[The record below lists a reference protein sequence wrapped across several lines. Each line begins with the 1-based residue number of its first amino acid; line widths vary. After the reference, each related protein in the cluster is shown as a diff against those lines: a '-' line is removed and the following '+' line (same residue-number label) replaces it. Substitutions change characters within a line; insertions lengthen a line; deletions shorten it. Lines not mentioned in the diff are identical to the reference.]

1 MRARV
6 FETVLVADRGPMARR
21 VVRTCQRSG
30 ARTVVV
36 HASGDAGSPVV
47 RAADEAVPLGGRDWG
62 ESYGDPLKLIEA
74 ARRTGAQAV
83 HPGGGPLAEDAALA
97 SAVLE
102 AGLVWL
108 GLPPSVLA
116 LSEQQTAQLVQQAGV
131 GAASPRGRRL
141 IATVLA
147 AGAGRVLGVREQLAR
162 DGAPVVDLQPTDLP
176 AAVLRAVEH
185 AALVVVRAAAAG
197 PLAAVGLTVDGAEV
211 GVAAVLPVLLPGSSA
226 CEAAAGI
233 DLVALQLRLAVGEPA
248 VPASHPGHAVA
259 LHVRVADRFAGRLRR
274 FAPAPDGADDVAIDT
289 AVVARDRLAVSSDR
303 TLAVVT
309 VTAPDRAG
317 VLARARAVAAAAI
330 VEGVPTSLPA
340 VRAALADLEPT
351 GAT

>member
-1 MRARV
+1 M
-6 FETVLVADRGPMARR
+6 FETVLVADRGPVARR

-36 HASGDAGSPVV
+36 HASGDGGSPAV

-97 SAVLE
+97 VAVRD
-102 AGLVWL
+102 AGLVWV
-108 GLPPSVLA
+108 GLPPEVLA
-116 LSEQQTAQLVQQAGV
+116 LSESRIADLVRQAGL

-141 IATVLA
+141 IATVTA
-147 AGAGRVLGVREQLAR
+147 DGGAGTVLGVREQLSR
-162 DGAPVVDLQPTDLP
+162 DGGPVVDLQPAGLP
-176 AAVLRAVEH
+176 AEVLTAVEH
-185 AALVVVRAAAAG
+185 AALVVVRATGAG
-197 PLAAVGLTVDGAEV
+197 PLAAVGLTLDGADV

-233 DLVALQLRLAVGEPA
+233 DLVALQLRQAAGEA
-248 VPASHPGHAVA
+248 AGPASARGHAVA

-274 FAPAPDGADDVAIDT
+274 FAPVPDDVDDVAVDA

-309 VTAPDRAG
+309 VTAPDRAAA
-317 VLARARAVAAAAI
+317 LARAREVAAAAV

-340 VRAALADLEPT
+340 VRAALAELDPT